1 MILNIYSIYDDAAN
15 AYMSPFFMHNHG
27 LATRAFT
34 DQVNS
39 ENPNQISEHPEQF
52 ALFQIGEYDDT
63 TGLITSLGSPKPMG
77 RGNEYKNQNPEI
89 TELTAL
95 INEFKAL
102 IKAENTATKLKE
114 VI

>member
-1 MILNIYSIYDDAAN
+1 
-15 AYMSPFFMHNHG
+15 
-27 LATRAFT
+27 
-34 DQVNS
+34 
-39 ENPNQISEHPEQF
+39 
-52 ALFQIGEYDDT
+52 
-63 TGLITSLGSPKPMG
+63 MG